1 MKDQNIFSKVINLKI
16 PITFSLH
23 NVWILLGQEI
33 WEGGA
38 LQWQCMVLGFLWNKF
53 REYLQIIL
61 GNTLHIDNT
70 RCRVIFQ
77 YHYSD
82 TKQ

>member
-33 WEGGA
+33 WRGRGGGGSSVA
-38 LQWQCMVLGFLWNKF
+38 VYGF
-53 REYLQIIL
+53 
-61 GNTLHIDNT
+61 G
-70 RCRVIFQ
+70 IFME
-77 YHYSD
+77 
-82 TKQ
+82 

>member
-33 WEGGA
+33 WGGGA
-38 LQWQCMVLGFLWNKF
+38 LQWQCMVLEFLWNKF
-53 REYLQIIL
+53 REYM
-61 GNTLHIDNT
+61 
-70 RCRVIFQ
+70 
-77 YHYSD
+77 
-82 TKQ
+82 

>member
-33 WEGGA
+33 WEGGGG
-38 LQWQCMVLGFLWNKF
+38 LFSGSVWFWNF
-53 REYLQIIL
+53 YGISS
-61 GNTLHIDNT
+61 GNT
-70 RCRVIFQ
+70 CR
-77 YHYSD
+77 
-82 TKQ
+82 

>member
-33 WEGGA
+33 WEGGGGSSVA
-38 LQWQCMVLGFLWNKF
+38 VYGF
-53 REYLQIIL
+53 
-61 GNTLHIDNT
+61 G
-70 RCRVIFQ
+70 IFME
-77 YHYSD
+77 
-82 TKQ
+82 

>member
-38 LQWQCMVLGFLWNKF
+38 LFSGSVWFWNF
-53 REYLQIIL
+53 YGISS
-61 GNTLHIDNT
+61 GNT
-70 RCRVIFQ
+70 CR
-77 YHYSD
+77 
-82 TKQ
+82 